1 MKTFT
6 VDELKEIL
14 RKHKMWLLD
23 ADGGEQADLTSADLK
38 SVDLRSADLTSAN
51 LTSADLRSADLT
63 SANLT
68 SADLTSANLTSAD
81 LDKKYIQISC
91 IGSRKGITTYCIDD
105 DEILC
110 GCWKSSLDD
119 FEKRVHEIYPE
130 GQFRKEYDLAINF
143 FKAMKT
149 K

>member
-23 ADGGEQADLTSADLK
+23 ADGGEQANLTSADLK
-38 SVDLRSADLTSAN
+38 SVDLR
-51 LTSADLRSADLT
+51 
-63 SANLT
+63 